1 MKTKFFLLA
10 MALMAIFLLVALISL
25 DRPAQATK
33 GKIVLGV
40 CEPLS
45 GPMKDV
51 GDRYVNAVKFS
62 IEKINARGGVLGKE
76 LVMISEDSAL
86 KPDVA
91 TRKAT
96 KLILEDK
103 ADFIMTGTGSHISLA
118 MMKVAEKYKKIF
130 ITYGTEAA
138 SITGSEF
145 NPYTFRACLNT
156 DQHSAAIV
164 AYFAKYTKFKK
175 FYILCQDYAF
185 GREAA
190 DGFKRKLKTVPGAQI
205 VGEDYHP
212 IAAKDFAPYVSKI
225 MASGAEVV
233 LTGNWGVDLDN
244 LFKAGASLG
253 WKVITGNYF
262 LNDPIRLQIIKEA
275 AIGHVTADSY
285 MITIDNPE
293 NKKFVQ
299 EWYEKHKGL
308 DLGFWYPDLSMGRAY
323 YAIQWLA
330 EVIKKAKS
338 TDAEKIIKAWE
349 GMSFNPPWGKV
360 TMRACDHQMITPGV
374 AAVFQEKSEFF
385 RFPYIGKAII
395 IPEEELTV
403 PPAETGNPRCK

>member
-1 MKTKFFLLA
+1 MNRKSRLFIFWGLI
-10 MALMAIFLLVALISL
+10 IFLQLIFYGPNAL
-25 DRPAQATK
+25 AQTFK
-33 GKIVLGV
+33 GKIVLGL

-51 GDRYVNAVKFS
+51 GDRYVNAVKFAA
-62 IEKINARGGVLGKE
+62 EKINARGGVLGKE
-76 LVMISEDSAL
+76 VVVIAEDSAL

-103 ADFIMTGTGSHISLA
+103 ADFIMTGTGSHIALA

-130 ITYGTEAA
+130 LSYGAEAA

-145 NPYTFRACLNT
+145 NPYTFRVCLST
-156 DQHSAAIV
+156 DQHSFAVV
-164 AYFAKYTKFKK
+164 AYFARYTKFKK

-190 DGFKRKLKTVPGAQI
+190 DGFKKKLKTIPGAQLL
-205 VGEDYHP
+205 GEAYHP
-212 IAAKDFAPYVSKI
+212 IGLKDFAPFVSKI

-253 WKVITGNYF
+253 WKVITGNYY

-275 AIGHVTADSY
+275 AVGHVTADCY

-299 EWYEKHKGL
+299 EWYEKHKSL
-308 DLGFWYPDLSMGRAY
+308 DVGYWYPELSYGRAY
-323 YAIQWLA
+323 WGIQWLA
-330 EVIKKAKS
+330 AVIKKAGS

-349 GMSFNPPWGKV
+349 GMSYNMPWGKV

-374 AAVFQEKSEFF
+374 AAVIEPKSQFF
-385 RFPYIGKAII
+385 PFPYIGKAVI

-403 PPAETGNPRCK
+403 PPKETGNPRCK

>member
-1 MKTKFFLLA
+1 MKTKIFLLS
-10 MALMAIFLLVALISL
+10 MALMAILLFVALISL

-175 FYILCQDYAF
+175 FYILCQDYSF

-190 DGFKRKLKTVPGAQI
+190 DGFKRKLKTLPGAQI

-275 AIGHVTADSY
+275 GIGHVTADSY

-293 NKKFVQ
+293 NKKFVE
-299 EWYEKHKGL
+299 EWYDKHKGM

-330 EVIKKAKS
+330 DVIKKAGS

-349 GMSFNPPWGKV
+349 GASYTMPWGKV

-374 AAVFQEKSEFF
+374 AAVIQPKSEFF
-385 RFPYIGKAII
+385 PFPYIGKAIV